1 MDGYQLNNG
10 RDVLEDAMVMLF
22 ECVEDDMLDFAMGD
36 GFIHALAMLFD
47 HEVEDIEDF
56 DVGVDELDELRVE
69 GDILGH
75 SIEEVMDFLGEGLV
89 YSGVLY
95 QLWNWLFPHLYP
107 PAIHLIFPQQSLDF
121 LPGFGNFRRIDTH
134 FIYLYQL

>member
-36 GFIHALAMLFD
+36 GFIDALAMLFD

-95 QLWNWLFPHLYP
+95 QL
-107 PAIHLIFPQQSLDF
+107 
-121 LPGFGNFRRIDTH
+121 
-134 FIYLYQL
+134 